1 MKMDDLPDVQE
12 AGESPSVDYV
22 DYVGRRK
29 KLHGSLFETALPNE
43 YLVEIGRKKVSIQ
56 LGGRR
61 FRLFKKFIRIPASVQ
76 TLRFSTDNA
85 NQDYQGIGIEGY
97 ANWRIDPARP
107 ETAIHTLDFF
117 DENDPMARTNA
128 GLRTICVEAVRHVIS
143 NMGVDDALKKKDTI
157 AARLRSQLEEVER
170 TWGIIFDQVGI
181 EKVRIMSSRLFEQLQ
196 SQFRDGLRLEVERK
210 RIATD
215 REINHESNSVRELSG
230 LEKLGTDEKLNLAQ
244 VESHSHVEESE
255 LAEKHRLAQRQR
267 ELEGEAFRSEVEL
280 REEKERRESELSGL
294 KQQLEL
300 ALARS
305 EVSLLEAR
313 TTVSHLQAALDVE
326 RLGTERLE
334 REVAQSWSN
343 EELMSELI
351 QRLPEALGALK
362 IDSYNVLA
370 SGGEQSSP
378 LTRMIMEIASVLKTV
393 NLSEVLRGRQESPP
407 ARE

>member
-1 MKMDDLPDVQE
+1 
-12 AGESPSVDYV
+12 YV

-97 ANWRIDPARP
+97 ANWRIDPAHP

-255 LAEKHRLAQRQR
+255 LSEKHRLAQRQR

-280 REEKERRESELSGL
+280 REEKERKESELSEL

-313 TTVSHLQAALDVE
+313 TAVSHLQAGLDVE
-326 RLGTERLE
+326 RLGTQRLE
-334 REVAQSWSN
+334 REVTQTWSN

-351 QRLPEALGALK
+351 RRLPEALGSIK

-378 LTRMIMEIASVLKTV
+378 LTRMIMEVAAVLKTV
-393 NLSEVLRGRQESPP
+393 NLSEVLRGHQESHPE
-407 ARE
+407 RE